1 MEEIQITTYEGA
13 AEELARRLVN
23 LYELKVFPRQGKI
36 FADMLCEAC
45 AKGGSFLNSLGEID
59 NKIAKRDIA
68 QDALIEI
75 KRADYLLEIMRVG
88 NYYTESEIRELSEYI
103 KQIIKLLTD
112 LLIVAYEQTMTADV
126 RIIQPILQGKIQ
138 PAIAQPKVSLLSDGT
153 PFGGGNVMNDQ
164 GNNAAQEDE
173 VKSAAEAEAAT
184 SQPEE
189 KPVEHNNIKA
199 DDIIVDN
206 RTFKEKRRDKK
217 VDKNAAEFSARMT
230 ETTSDE
236 EEPSQTVDGDKPTEE
251 TGDKPTEETGDNP
264 TEE

>member
-1 MEEIQITTYEGA
+1 MEEIQITTYEAA

-23 LYELKVFPRQGKI
+23 LYELKIFPRQGKI

-112 LLIVAYEQTMTADV
+112 LLVVAYEQTMTTDV

-138 PAIAQPKVSLLSDGT
+138 PALTKPQVSLLSDGAPT
-153 PFGGGNVMNDQ
+153 GYDNLLNTDGNK
-164 GNNAAQEDE
+164 AAQEDE
-173 VKSAAEAEAAT
+173 VKPEAEAAA

-189 KPVEHNNIKA
+189 KTVERNNIKA

-206 RTFKEKRRDKK
+206 RTFKEKMRDKK
-217 VDKNAAEFSARMT
+217 VDKNAEEFSARMT
-230 ETTSDE
+230 ETTSNDD
-236 EEPSQTVDGDKPTEE
+236 EPSQDVDVDKPTEE
-251 TGDKPTEETGDNP
+251 
-264 TEE
+264 

>member
-23 LYELKVFPRQGKI
+23 LYELKIFPRQGKI

-59 NKIAKRDIA
+59 NKIVKRDIA
-68 QDALIEI
+68 QDALVEI
-75 KRADYLLEIMRVG
+75 KRADYLLKIMLVG

-112 LLIVAYEQTMTADV
+112 LLVVAYDQTMTTDV

-138 PAIAQPKVSLLSDGT
+138 QAIAQPKVSLLSDGS
-153 PFGGGNVMNDQ
+153 PFSGSDVLNTDGLPTDGLNTESLYTENKQDLQGGDK
-164 GNNAAQEDE
+164 NA
-173 VKSAAEAEAAT
+173 SAEAAD
-184 SQPEE
+184 SKPEE
-189 KPVEHNNIKA
+189 KPVERNNIKA

-217 VDKNAAEFSARMT
+217 VNKNAKEFSARMT
-230 ETTSDE
+230 ETTSEDAGSTQDNE
-236 EEPSQTVDGDKPTEE
+236 GDKPTEE
-251 TGDKPTEETGDNP
+251 
-264 TEE
+264 

>member
-75 KRADYLLEIMRVG
+75 KRADYLLKIMRVG
-88 NYYTESEIRELSEYI
+88 NYYTESEIRELAEYI

-112 LLIVAYEQTMTADV
+112 LLVVAYEQTMNADV

-138 PAIAQPKVSLLSDGT
+138 PALASPQVSLLSDGA
-153 PFGGGNVMNDQ
+153 PFGYDNLLNTD
-164 GNNAAQEDE
+164 D
-173 VKSAAEAEAAT
+173 KKAEKQSEGKAEAAAKK
-184 SQPEE
+184 PKDKAEE
-189 KPVEHNNIKA
+189 RNNIKA
-199 DDIIVDN
+199 DDIIIDN
-206 RTFKEKRRDKK
+206 RTLKEKRNEKK
-217 VDKNAAEFSARMT
+217 VDKNSKEFSARMT
-230 ETTSDE
+230 ETTPKDE
-236 EEPSQTVDGDKPTEE
+236 NPSQESG
-251 TGDKPTEETGDNP
+251 GDNP